1 MGVSHAV
8 EEAGSTP
15 RSIAF
20 QLAQEVFARHDA
32 DLADAGSGVVLG
44 MWDPAGLLYGLGLM
58 AVAAV
63 TLVRRAPFGGS
74 IMVRVARCT
83 CDPSGGRSTPE
94 KGQNRS
100 RFAGAGATVGPSRP
114 TPTLGRTPM
123 RERVALIGAGPS
135 GMALLRALALAEDAG
150 AQVPEVVAFER
161 QDDWGGQ
168 WNLDWRTGADAYGE
182 PVHSSMYRDLW
193 INGPKE
199 CMEYPDYPFDR
210 HFGRAV
216 SSYLPRE
223 AMRDYILG
231 RVAEVAER
239 IRSQIRFATAVR
251 WVQPLD
257 DGGFGVT
264 SEDLVTREAVTERFD
279 RVVVATGHFHTPHLP
294 SWPGVETF
302 PGQVQHAHDYRS
314 PEPYTGRRVLVVGS
328 SYSGQDLALQLHRA
342 GAAHVTT
349 AYRAR
354 PQDIAWPAGMDEAP
368 EVQGFDG
375 AEVTFA
381 DGSTGEYDAVLL
393 CTGYR
398 HHYPF
403 LPGELALAGP
413 NLLAPFGLWKGVVW
427 HADPRVL
434 YLGAT
439 QQLFTLTL
447 LDAQAFFARDVL
459 LGRVPVPG
467 DEERRADMDAWF
479 ERMTR
484 IDGPPAA
491 LAYQGAYIQDLSSHT
506 DCPEVDVEAVART
519 FLEMRDARIEDVR
532 TFRDRRHRSTVTGTL
547 AAAHPVPWMDRPD
560 DSLEEYLR
568 RFPA

>member
-1 MGVSHAV
+1 
-8 EEAGSTP
+8 
-15 RSIAF
+15 
-20 QLAQEVFARHDA
+20 
-32 DLADAGSGVVLG
+32 
-44 MWDPAGLLYGLGLM
+44 
-58 AVAAV
+58 
-63 TLVRRAPFGGS
+63 
-74 IMVRVARCT
+74 
-83 CDPSGGRSTPE
+83 
-94 KGQNRS
+94 
-100 RFAGAGATVGPSRP
+100 
-114 TPTLGRTPM
+114 M

-135 GMALLRALALAEDAG
+135 GMALLRSLALAEDAG
-150 AQVPEVVAFER
+150 AAVPEVVAFER

-168 WNLDWRTGADAYGE
+168 WNLDWRTGADRHGE
-182 PVHSSMYRDLW
+182 PVHSAMYRDLW

-199 CMEYPDYPFDR
+199 CMEYPDYPFDA

-223 AMRDYILG
+223 AMRDYIVG
-231 RVAEVAER
+231 RVAEVAGR
-239 IRSQIRFATAVR
+239 IRPQIRFATAVR
-251 WVQPLD
+251 WVQPLEG
-257 DGGFGVT
+257 GGFAVT

-381 DGSTGEYDAVLL
+381 DGSTAEYDAVLL

-403 LPGELALAGP
+403 LPRELALAGP

-459 LGRVPVPG
+459 LGRVPVP
-467 DEERRADMDAWF
+467 DEEERRADMDAWF

-560 DSLEEYLR
+560 DSLEEYLH

>member
-1 MGVSHAV
+1 M
-8 EEAGSTP
+8 
-15 RSIAF
+15 
-20 QLAQEVFARHDA
+20 
-32 DLADAGSGVVLG
+32 
-44 MWDPAGLLYGLGLM
+44 
-58 AVAAV
+58 
-63 TLVRRAPFGGS
+63 
-74 IMVRVARCT
+74 
-83 CDPSGGRSTPE
+83 
-94 KGQNRS
+94 
-100 RFAGAGATVGPSRP
+100 
-114 TPTLGRTPM
+114 
-123 RERVALIGAGPS
+123 
-135 GMALLRALALAEDAG
+135 
-150 AQVPEVVAFER
+150 
-161 QDDWGGQ
+161 
-168 WNLDWRTGADAYGE
+168 
-182 PVHSSMYRDLW
+182 
-193 INGPKE
+193 
-199 CMEYPDYPFDR
+199 
-210 HFGRAV
+210 
-216 SSYLPRE
+216 
-223 AMRDYILG
+223 
-231 RVAEVAER
+231 
-239 IRSQIRFATAVR
+239 
-251 WVQPLD
+251 
-257 DGGFGVT
+257 
-264 SEDLVTREAVTERFD
+264 
-279 RVVVATGHFHTPHLP
+279 
-294 SWPGVETF
+294 
-302 PGQVQHAHDYRS
+302 
-314 PEPYTGRRVLVVGS
+314 
-328 SYSGQDLALQLHRA
+328 
-342 GAAHVTT
+342 
-349 AYRAR
+349 
-354 PQDIAWPAGMDEAP
+354 
-368 EVQGFDG
+368 
-375 AEVTFA
+375 
-381 DGSTGEYDAVLL
+381 LL